1 MNSGFWCLV
10 GPYVAAIGQHLTTN
24 AEAYGVGA
32 VAFVL
37 AAGRCMPKPGSP
49 FSLLT
54 FYTWLYDSVQS
65 VLPIPRSSSTNP
77 PPPVTPALPYPTQKL

>member
-1 MNSGFWCLV
+1 MTNGFWCFI
-10 GPYVAAIGQHLTTN
+10 GPSVAAIGQHLASN

-32 VAFVL
+32 VAFLL
-37 AAGRCMPKPGSP
+37 AAGRCMPKPGSS

-65 VLPIPRSSSTNP
+65 VLPIPRSSTNP
-77 PPPVTPALPYPTQKL
+77 IQPVTPDPTKK